1 VNFNTY
7 DYALLVLYAEKA
19 SLETFKTKLDK
30 QYNNL
35 AISDVK
41 THETSEKDFRV
52 TVFIGKYPEFGGEQ
66 KVDLDMLLSE
76 IN

>member
-1 VNFNTY
+1 MNFNTY
-7 DYALLVLYAEKA
+7 DYALLILYAEKE
-19 SLETFKTKLDK
+19 SLEKFKANLDNK
-30 QYNNL
+30 YNNL
-35 AISDVK
+35 AISAVK
-41 THETSEKDFRV
+41 AHETSEKDFRV